1 MSKSEI
7 IEILSKQIKELAN
20 SDCELTESTVMKQV
34 GLNSIDFVKLLV
46 FTEDAF
52 DIIFEDDDLV
62 ISDSITLGDL
72 AEKIEEYISEQN

>member
-7 IEILSKQIKELAN
+7 VEILSKQIKELAN

-52 DIIFEDDDLV
+52 DIIFKDDDLV
-62 ISDSITLGDL
+62 ISDSLTLGDL

>member
-7 IEILSKQIKELAN
+7 IEVLNKQIKELAN

-62 ISDSITLGDL
+62 ISDNITLGDL